1 MKNLKSSVSNMGIC
15 NAQQQKD
22 IVKRNNN
29 GMPNIERMMPAASD
43 KGSQPYRNAFRCFEP
58 TVTVRE
64 ARESKWLERNSPHKN
79 IACPWVG
86 DIV

>member
-43 KGSQPYRNAFRCFEP
+43 KGSQPYSRAFRH
-58 TVTVRE
+58 RE
-64 ARESKWLERNSPHKN
+64 MAGMRLPPNN
-79 IACPWVG
+79 
-86 DIV
+86 